1 MAYKYNIEE
10 IQKTTE
16 SSRLFMGYLQ
26 LDSYILT
33 NHLIKEEKSYS
44 LSIEPLFIIKNH
56 LLQAY
61 EGFFLIG
68 NSNNN
73 RFAQSITDE
82 KITTININKIFEFSN
97 ILSLEAFDKIEK
109 PHILKNHAFAVS
121 MEFRNENNSHHKKN
135 KKNIHITSP
144 IYYFDK
150 ENIKKIM
157 YDKNKKIHG
166 EDGRLIEVLIDED
179 RDIILSLKADIIYGN
194 LLDTKFFIQKDFEE
208 LKKEMNKIRKMKDKF
223 NDKKDEP
230 KINNNQIKED
240 LNTKEEN
247 QNENK
252 DLERIYR
259 EMKRIGTIEISDEE
273 YTEYLIKEI
282 IKTAKRTNTYEQLPE
297 VIKYI
302 DRRMEEEKK

>member
-1 MAYKYNIEE
+1 MY
-10 IQKTTE
+10 
-16 SSRLFMGYLQ
+16 
-26 LDSYILT
+26 
-33 NHLIKEEKSYS
+33 EK
-44 LSIEPLFIIKNH
+44 
-56 LLQAY
+56 
-61 EGFFLIG
+61 
-68 NSNNN
+68 
-73 RFAQSITDE
+73 D
-82 KITTININKIFEFSN
+82 
-97 ILSLEAFDKIEK
+97 
-109 PHILKNHAFAVS
+109 
-121 MEFRNENNSHHKKN
+121 
-135 KKNIHITSP
+135 
-144 IYYFDK
+144 
-150 ENIKKIM
+150 KKIQ
-157 YDKNKKIHG
+157 G
-166 EDGRLIEVLIDED
+166 EDGRLIEALIDED

-247 QNENK
+247 QDENK